1 MILTMR
7 WVINI
12 STSCLPMAG
21 SYQFCVRLD
30 EKLDAAKRR
39 KVGKGITY
47 QENAELLE
55 KNLLFRDLW
64 LPPPVIKALV
74 SSNALRKSC
83 VGIGGLSGHGSGES
97 WKGQGM
103 EQV

>member
-1 MILTMR
+1 MLRKGGR
-7 WVINI
+7 W
-12 STSCLPMAG
+12 
-21 SYQFCVRLD
+21 
-30 EKLDAAKRR
+30 
-39 KVGKGITY
+39 GKESPIKKMLNY
-47 QENAELLE
+47 WK